1 MVTKGIIRSIDFNG
15 NTCVVRLP
23 LFEPAGDSEPVEI
36 TAIIS
41 NTPGSYNGYLVD
53 DVVLV
58 AFEDGLVEQP
68 VVIGKLYLGANIEK
82 NTPRGVVNVT
92 DSSASEKANIPF
104 DTTLGS
110 SLDEDMP
117 NTQANYKTI
126 NEISNELNKTNSNLD
141 NQVRDINNELVGKID
156 SEKNGT
162 SFGWKVTDNSWSIFQ
177 TVNKGTDEEKTTNI
191 LYADKDG
198 LKVTGDIEAT
208 TGHIGEFV
216 IGQTHDCSEILD
228 ENNKPTKQSGI
239 YSEGYI
245 NKFEAIPESKGVYV
259 GTDGIKVGKS
269 FSVDSNGHLT
279 ASSFSFEGLGKD
291 SLTYSNINLQD
302 GLKTGNGIL
311 MAFGEDYGEENSD
324 SYPDGDYNYT
334 SWWFQDSYILDLTS
348 ANSDD
353 ATIEDF
359 INNTT
364 GDSFAEDSDNSN
376 YEEIREVNAF
386 EKSTNTF
393 RMPVRGW
400 GLLQFPV
407 CAQNLSSDSIH
418 VLSFK
423 FRIRPVDTNLFY
435 STDNYYDDWQ
445 PSRFVQLVNTLK
457 FFGYVG
463 RKKDAHRYDGRPSSY
478 WEQTMWPISFEGND
492 KLISAVGDDDDA
504 GYTINGDVLF
514 DNEKTREGTGDINS
528 AIRIENSWISTTS
541 QGFYDVKIVSTKIMD
556 PWMVQYYGNTDR
568 EIYYTPASKQFYAWG
583 RVDQYDSLLNPDSND
598 ISRLYF
604 DWFRLNVDGPWVT
617 VKFYFKTSKEI
628 DENMCIQIGYINEKY
643 DDEVR
648 KFINDSLPED
658 EQIDSGDWNPEY
670 IWDNEGLS
678 IFEVKEV
685 KIEHNEI
692 ATPFNYSLNDRT
704 ISSGHGLTAI
714 INAQNKNDVYF
725 EWFNKENSLTGFNS
739 GIMVSDYPNSGELGS
754 LIQIVGTSTD
764 TQTNYIITVE
774 VVGVTTELTD
784 QGARDVYL
792 VNTKSFMRSGA
803 FTSTWLETSTPVH
816 TGSNSST
823 PITITARSKTG
834 TMLEANSSTS
844 TIKYKWEGDSSYT
857 TSSTNPLV
865 INQLQNKNLIVVLYE
880 GEDLIDTETITYS
893 PLNTPIID
901 LTNDNATI
909 LYDNDTKLGSDVS
922 TTAYLYLNG
931 EVIPNT
937 TYTFTANNCTI
948 TTSNNTVNVTA
959 LSANSATVTCTAT
972 VNNFNPAYNGKS
984 YTKVF
989 NITKQLKG
997 APGTNGQTISVEN
1010 SFVYALGNNSSTAPN
1025 NNYSTWSSL
1034 ILTPTSQNPY
1044 VWAVS
1049 KRETIVDGV
1058 STITYGTTPFVY
1070 QTLEDFV
1077 SILSAD
1083 GVDLIYKTTTG
1094 GKDAYHMRADNIV
1107 GSIGDKVNIGGVRT
1121 DNDTDTPTF
1130 DGGWTIKS
1138 ETKDQQGHVTTP
1150 AAIYS
1155 NIDSME
1161 DTTHHEGVYV
1171 GTDGIRLGDN
1181 FKVDKTGQV
1190 TATGLRVNL
1199 TDAQKAELKGDVV
1212 EELSTT
1218 IVTSYATSSDGQ
1230 VVPSEWQASIP
1241 AVTQG
1246 QYLWIKRE
1254 TIDSN
1259 NTVINTEYSVNYF
1272 GIDGQNGADGQDG
1285 QTGENAINYR
1295 ISLSSAI
1302 HTGTRQAQD
1311 ILVAAFKREGSQ
1323 AEVADTDA
1331 RFIINSTEVSSTS
1344 SSDSVYYSN
1353 GVLVIKASAITSL
1366 YNNSNIVIQVKHDTT
1381 IYDTETITYSP
1392 LNTPV
1397 LDLTNDSASITYN
1410 SNGTKIGTG
1419 IATSTAQV
1427 YLNGETVSAT
1437 YNWRLY
1443 GNRQNWSLNF
1453 DGVTDTQIQEALA
1466 NSNIV
1471 NLTHSSSGGS
1481 FRNNSN
1487 SVQLYPGDSFSFV
1500 VERGATVTVVSYGG
1514 SYGYLLINGESNN
1527 SESSWSKSFNSTT
1540 QVTISAD
1547 SAHPSN
1553 CYLKTISITYG
1564 DITYDANF
1572 NGNSVIVNGLYE
1584 NEEKF
1589 ECVATNISGY
1599 SGLTLS
1605 KIFTVTK
1612 QIEGEN
1618 GISYG
1623 NIYYRSNSSVAPATP
1638 TQGTSLPSSNWQLT
1652 PYTPDANYQYVY
1664 VSNYSLENGVYT
1676 FNSPVIYASYSGMIS
1691 ILESGGVNIISENA
1705 NYDPTA
1711 TSGPNSHKYFLK
1723 ADVLQ
1728 GAVSDIV
1735 TVGGFTVGSQ
1745 ALYKDIASFTDTSTQ
1760 TGVYIGTNGIK
1771 LGQNFSVTDE
1781 GIVSATQFNYLETS
1795 GQNTYK
1801 NIQDGNNNCD
1811 DAYLI
1816 VGESSINNIYNGQ
1829 YNWNDSA
1836 YQVQTAT
1843 NSSGFNADE
1852 DRYEIQFNSSDY
1864 TPQRLYVNGEY
1875 TEVYPDAYLGLH
1887 SALVLPKV
1895 KLQHDTTYTLSFK
1908 FKFPGNETWMN
1919 STKINRI
1926 CAVVDTESNIK
1937 NLLRKFRN
1945 WYGAFG
1951 GSGASYDNRI
1961 FSSAYS
1967 ILSKSDYDN
1976 ISNDITNNWTNPT
1989 YTTNII
1995 SSSKGGSSA
2004 SVEIDKRFPYTKSKY
2019 LSGWDG
2025 STKYFAKS
2033 VKSTL
2038 ISSLENTNIVRR
2050 CTYLRIAGAGHVW
2063 NGSTNNPA
2071 SEAVQWGNY
2080 TAYHNGSSWANRKD
2094 AALSKFKWR
2103 AVENTRTIS
2112 GDLRI
2117 SSIADSE
2124 FEFSTTFKTGVSLDE
2139 ASNLRTLIL
2148 FELIDVDTS
2157 HRNSNQKYTLYVND
2171 IQLEQGPKS
2180 NFNLSINDLVRENNI
2195 FAFKAGDGF
2204 GITPWGK
2211 IIAKNAEIHGDIKSG
2226 TIGGFTIGDQ
2236 GLWKFSP
2243 INGETLSEDQV
2254 TSKFVKENLKL
2265 STLNYY
2271 TGATDGT
2278 NIKAATFNGS
2288 YIGRRA
2294 LYLGE
2299 ATTAKIGDNYY
2310 SFGGDENWSKEQQY
2324 KKLNEIIQ
2332 ADTSSI
2338 KDASQT
2344 RQVLLTGNGLSMSQ
2358 IAKQYE
2364 ITAVYDHSDDSF
2376 GGYDARLVSTTNFGE
2391 VNFENEQDPCLTIRS
2406 YGDKMVEGQ
2415 HFNHM
2420 IRLQAI
2426 NSTTSGTSTWKNDT
2440 NIWISPLSFEVNL
2453 GDNQYDT
2460 CQEYGRCN
2468 RGFIILNAGRI
2479 EVGAGS
2485 NRRSYWQWDYSR
2497 NQNVSSPAQIYL
2509 GGYVY
2514 INGTQFGTSPSTT
2527 SSDINLKKDIED
2539 LSSNYDVLFDNL
2551 KPVRFKYKDGN
2562 SSRFHTGLI
2571 AQDLQEAIKTA
2582 ELTEKDVAAIV
2593 TVHDED
2599 QKTHKKFEY
2608 LGIRYEE
2615 LIALNI
2621 DQIQKLKKRV
2631 AELEEQLNKTEK
2643 SS

>member
-302 GLKTGNGIL
+302 GLKNGNGIL
-311 MAFGEDYGEENSD
+311 MAFGEEYGEEYSD
-324 SYPDGDYNYT
+324 SHRDGDYNYT

-353 ATIEDF
+353 ATIKDF

-400 GLLQFPV
+400 GFLQFPV

-423 FRIRPVDTNLFY
+423 FRVRPIDTNLF
-435 STDNYYDDWQ
+435 STGDTYYDDWR

-463 RKKDAHRYDGRPSSY
+463 RKKDVHRYDGRSIGY
-478 WEQTMWPISFEGND
+478 WEQTMWPICFEGND
-492 KLISAVGDDDDA
+492 RLISAVGDDEDF
-504 GYTINGDVLF
+504 GYVVNGDVLF
-514 DNEKTREGTGDINS
+514 DNEKTRDGAGEINN
-528 AIRIENSWISTTS
+528 AIRIENNWLATTS
-541 QGFYDVKIVSTKIMD
+541 VGFDDVKIISTKLMD
-556 PWMVQYYGNTDR
+556 PSLLHYYGNTDR
-568 EIYYTPASKQFYAWG
+568 EVYYTPASKQFYAWG
-583 RVDQYDSLLNPDSND
+583 RVDQQGALLNPDSD
-598 ISRLYF
+598 EVSRLYF

-617 VKFYFKTSKEI
+617 VKFYFKTPKEI
-628 DENMCIQIGYINEKY
+628 DENMCIQIGYINECY

-648 KFINDSLPED
+648 KFINDGLPED
-658 EQIDSGDWNPEY
+658 LIIDRGDWNPEN
-670 IWDNEGLS
+670 IWDDKGLS

-692 ATPFNYSLNDRT
+692 ATSFNYSLNDRT

-725 EWFNKENSLTGFNS
+725 EWYNKENSLTGFNS
-739 GIMVSDYPNSGELGS
+739 GIMVSDYPNSSELGS

-865 INQLQNKNLIVVLYE
+865 IEHLQNKNLIVVLYE
-880 GEDLIDTETITYS
+880 SENLIDTETITYS

-909 LYDNDTKLGSDVS
+909 LYDNDTKLGLDVS

-931 EVIPNT
+931 EVVPNT
-937 TYTFTANNCTI
+937 TYAFTANNCII
-948 TTSNNTVNVTA
+948 TTSNNTVVVTA

-1025 NNYSTWSSL
+1025 NNYSTWSPL

-1049 KRETIVDGV
+1049 RRETIVDGV
-1058 STITYGTTPFVY
+1058 STVTYGTTPFVY

-1083 GVDLIYKTTTG
+1083 GIDLIYKTTTG

-1155 NIDSME
+1155 SIESME
-1161 DTTHHEGVYV
+1161 DTTHHE
-1171 GTDGIRLGDN
+1171 
-1181 FKVDKTGQV
+1181 
-1190 TATGLRVNL
+1190 
-1199 TDAQKAELKGDVV
+1199 
-1212 EELSTT
+1212 
-1218 IVTSYATSSDGQ
+1218 
-1230 VVPSEWQASIP
+1230 
-1241 AVTQG
+1241 
-1246 QYLWIKRE
+1246 
-1254 TIDSN
+1254 
-1259 NTVINTEYSVNYF
+1259 
-1272 GIDGQNGADGQDG
+1272 
-1285 QTGENAINYR
+1285 
-1295 ISLSSAI
+1295 
-1302 HTGTRQAQD
+1302 
-1311 ILVAAFKREGSQ
+1311 
-1323 AEVADTDA
+1323 
-1331 RFIINSTEVSSTS
+1331 
-1344 SSDSVYYSN
+1344 
-1353 GVLVIKASAITSL
+1353 
-1366 YNNSNIVIQVKHDTT
+1366 
-1381 IYDTETITYSP
+1381 
-1392 LNTPV
+1392 
-1397 LDLTNDSASITYN
+1397 
-1410 SNGTKIGTG
+1410 
-1419 IATSTAQV
+1419 
-1427 YLNGETVSAT
+1427 
-1437 YNWRLY
+1437 
-1443 GNRQNWSLNF
+1443 
-1453 DGVTDTQIQEALA
+1453 
-1466 NSNIV
+1466 
-1471 NLTHSSSGGS
+1471 
-1481 FRNNSN
+1481 
-1487 SVQLYPGDSFSFV
+1487 
-1500 VERGATVTVVSYGG
+1500 
-1514 SYGYLLINGESNN
+1514 
-1527 SESSWSKSFNSTT
+1527 
-1540 QVTISAD
+1540 
-1547 SAHPSN
+1547 
-1553 CYLKTISITYG
+1553 
-1564 DITYDANF
+1564 
-1572 NGNSVIVNGLYE
+1572 
-1584 NEEKF
+1584 
-1589 ECVATNISGY
+1589 
-1599 SGLTLS
+1599 
-1605 KIFTVTK
+1605 
-1612 QIEGEN
+1612 
-1618 GISYG
+1618 
-1623 NIYYRSNSSVAPATP
+1623 
-1638 TQGTSLPSSNWQLT
+1638 
-1652 PYTPDANYQYVY
+1652 
-1664 VSNYSLENGVYT
+1664 
-1676 FNSPVIYASYSGMIS
+1676 
-1691 ILESGGVNIISENA
+1691 
-1705 NYDPTA
+1705 
-1711 TSGPNSHKYFLK
+1711 
-1723 ADVLQ
+1723 
-1728 GAVSDIV
+1728 
-1735 TVGGFTVGSQ
+1735 
-1745 ALYKDIASFTDTSTQ
+1745 
-1760 TGVYIGTNGIK
+1760 GVYIGTNGIK

-1816 VGESSINNIYNGQ
+1816 VGKSAIDSIYSGQ
-1829 YNWNDSA
+1829 SNWNDSI
-1836 YQVQTAT
+1836 YQVQTAA
-1843 NSSGFNADE
+1843 NSSGFNANE

-1864 TPQRLYVNGEY
+1864 TPERLYVNGEY
-1875 TEVYPDAYLGLH
+1875 TEVYPDKPLGLH

-1895 KLQHDTTYTLSFK
+1895 KLQRDTTYTLSFK
-1908 FKFPGNETWMN
+1908 FKFPGNENWMG

-1945 WYGAFG
+1945 WYGAY
-1951 GSGASYDNRI
+1951 SSSSVVDNKI

-1967 ILSKSDYDN
+1967 ILGKLDYDA
-1976 ISNDITNNWTNPT
+1976 ISADITNNWKNPT
-1989 YTTNII
+1989 YTTTII
-1995 SSSKGGSSA
+1995 SSSKGGSSSA
-2004 SVEIDKRFPYTKSKY
+2004 AVIDTRYPYTKSKY
-2019 LSGWDG
+2019 LSDWDG

-2050 CTYLRIAGAGHVW
+2050 CTDLRVNGAGHTW
-2063 NGSTNNPA
+2063 TGYTGPDNGS
-2071 SEAVQWGNY
+2071 VLWGNY
-2080 TAYHNGSSWANRKD
+2080 TTYYNGSSWATRKD
-2094 AALSKFKWR
+2094 T
-2103 AVENTRTIS
+2103 AVGRWGAVDNTLTLTHDYWIS
-2112 GDLRI
+2112 GL
-2117 SSIADSE
+2117 ANSE
-2124 FEFSTTFKTGVSLDE
+2124 CEFSTTFKTGLSWDD
-2139 ASNLRTLIL
+2139 SNNLRTLIL
-2148 FELIDVDTS
+2148 FELIDINKT
-2157 HRNSNQKYTLYVND
+2157 HRNSNQKYTLYVNN
-2171 IQLEQGPKS
+2171 IQLEQGSKS
-2180 NFNLSINDLVRENNI
+2180 NFKLSVNDSIKESDI

-2236 GLWKFSP
+2236 GLWKFNP
-2243 INGETLSEDQV
+2243 INGETLQEEQV

-2271 TGATDGT
+2271 TGATNGN

-2310 SFGGDENWSKEQQY
+2310 SFGGDEDWNKEQQY
-2324 KKLNEIIQ
+2324 AELNRIIQ

-2344 RQVLLTGNGLSMSQ
+2344 RQVLLTSNGLSMSQ

-2364 ITAVYDHSDDSF
+2364 ITAVYDHDDNSF

-2406 YGDKMVEGQ
+2406 YGDKMIEGQ

-2453 GDNQYDT
+2453 GDNQYDA

-2485 NRRSYWQWDYSR
+2485 NRRSYWEWDYSR

-2631 AELEEQLNKTEK
+2631 TELEEQLNKTEK